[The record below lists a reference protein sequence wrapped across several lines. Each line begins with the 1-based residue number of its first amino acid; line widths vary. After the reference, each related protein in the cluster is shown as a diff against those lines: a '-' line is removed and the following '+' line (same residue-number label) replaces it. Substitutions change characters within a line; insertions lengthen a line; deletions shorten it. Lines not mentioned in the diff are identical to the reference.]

1 MLFFPLIDVKMPTIV
16 GILIFMSRKNFML
29 SCIKHEKSFITS
41 GPGVIMSHVKCISVI
56 DGVLPSQDLPSYRTV
71 TEPFAGMYFI
81 DSLADCISSWSLP
94 TFFYFP
100 LFFFPKGKEGRHLTC
115 YDQLQKK
122 RLPSFSHWI
131 TLMCLSI
138 GTPKIINFPFVPNGK
153 FIIFRCPKI

>member
-1 MLFFPLIDVKMPTIV
+1 MC
-16 GILIFMSRKNFML
+16 N
-29 SCIKHEKSFITS
+29 
-41 GPGVIMSHVKCISVI
+41 VKCISVI

-71 TEPFAGMYFI
+71 TEPFAAMYFI

-122 RLPSFSHWI
+122 KKKKKNDYPALVTGFFLLRRRNNE
-131 TLMCLSI
+131 TL
-138 GTPKIINFPFVPNGK
+138 
-153 FIIFRCPKI
+153 